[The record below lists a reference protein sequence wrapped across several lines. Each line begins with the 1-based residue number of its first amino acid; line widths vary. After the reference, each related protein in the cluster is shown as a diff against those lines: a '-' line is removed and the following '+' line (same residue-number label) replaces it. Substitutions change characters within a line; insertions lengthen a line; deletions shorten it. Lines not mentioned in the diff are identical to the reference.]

1 MKPCNAPP
9 TDNAWMQL
17 LLQRLRRLSPRTVGL
32 LAAVIT
38 VGIWSTFIVIARASA
53 SLHLLPLDIA
63 WARIVGA
70 SLVLLPWGWWLTHR
84 ARAQGEHIGS
94 FGGLSPLSWRHT
106 VQAGFFGGLAYAV
119 LSYCGFFFAPAA
131 HASVLMPGFLPVWT
145 SLLALVL
152 LGERLHGNRLMGLA
166 FILSGGMLVGGASL
180 LHAFDG
186 GTVWV
191 GDLLFLSASLCWST
205 YSVISRRLGLQA
217 VPATI
222 AITCLAFVS
231 YVPLYLVLA
240 WTGVIP
246 SHLFSAPWC
255 ELLFQT
261 LFQGWGSV
269 VISGI
274 TFTQM
279 IRYYGP
285 VRSTM
290 ITSLVPGLSALGA
303 VVFLGEPLGWHLLL
317 GLSLVTAGI
326 LFGVRQAPV
335 TITTREA
342 KA

>member
-1 MKPCNAPP
+1 MTCSDYETLRRPA
-9 TDNAWMQL
+9 TDNRAMRL
-17 LLQRLRRLSPRTVGL
+17 LLQRLRLLSPRTVGL
-32 LAAVIT
+32 LAAVVT
-38 VGIWSTFIVIARASA
+38 VSIWSTFIVIARASA
-53 SLHLLPLDIA
+53 SHHMLPLDIA

-70 SLVLLPWGWWLTHR
+70 SLILLPWGWWLTR
-84 ARAQGEHIGS
+84 QARAQGEHQGS
-94 FGGLSPLSWRHT
+94 FGGLSPLPWRT
-106 VQAGFFGGLAYAV
+106 TAQAGFFGGLAYAV

-145 SLLALVL
+145 SLLALLL
-152 LGERLHGNRLMGLA
+152 LGERLHRNRLTGLA
-166 FILSGGMLVGGASL
+166 FILTGGMLVGGTSL

-191 GDLLFLSASLCWST
+191 GDILFLSASFCWST
-205 YSVISRRLGLQA
+205 YSVISRRWGLQA

-222 AITCLAFVS
+222 AITCFAFFS
-231 YVPLYLVLA
+231 YVPLYLALA
-240 WTGVIP
+240 WSGVIP
-246 SHLFSAPWC
+246 SHLFSTSWG
-255 ELLFQT
+255 ELLFQMA
-261 LFQGWGSV
+261 FQGWGSV

-279 IRYYGP
+279 IRHYGP

-326 LFGVRQAPV
+326 LFGVR
-335 TITTREA
+335 

>member
-1 MKPCNAPP
+1 MKPRATSP
-9 TDNAWMQL
+9 DNPLMQT
-17 LLQRLRRLSPRTVGL
+17 LLQRLRQLSPRTVGL
-32 LAAVIT
+32 LAAIIT

-53 SLHLLPLDIA
+53 SRHMLPLDIA

-70 SLVLLPWGWWLTHR
+70 SLILLPWGWWLTRR
-84 ARAQGEHIGS
+84 AKAQGQHIGS
-94 FGGLSPLSWRHT
+94 LGGLSPLPLKTT

-152 LGERLHGNRLMGLA
+152 LGERLHGNRLAGLA

-191 GDLLFLSASLCWST
+191 GDLLFLSASFCWST

-222 AITCLAFVS
+222 AVTCFAFVS
-231 YVPLYLVLA
+231 YVPLYLLLA
-240 WTGVIP
+240 WTGLIP
-246 SHLFSAPWC
+246 SHLFSAPVG
-255 ELLFQT
+255 ELVFQT

-303 VVFLGEPLGWHLLL
+303 VVFLDEPLGWHLLL

-326 LFGVRQAPV
+326 LFGVRKAPV
-335 TITTREA
+335 AAVAVQA

>member
-1 MKPCNAPP
+1 MHIF
-9 TDNAWMQL
+9 
-17 LLQRLRRLSPRTVGL
+17 LQRLRLLSPRTVGL

-53 SLHLLPLDIA
+53 SRHMLPLDIA

-84 ARAQGEHIGS
+84 ARAQSDHIGS
-94 FGGLSPLSWRHT
+94 FGGLSPLPLKTT

-119 LSYCGFFFAPAA
+119 LSYSGFFFAPAA

-145 SLLALVL
+145 SVLALLL
-152 LGERLHGNRLMGLA
+152 LGERLHGNRLAGLA

-191 GDLLFLSASLCWST
+191 GDLFFLSASFCWST

-222 AITCLAFVS
+222 AVTCFAFVS
-231 YVPLYLVLA
+231 FVPLYVVLA
-240 WTGVIP
+240 WSGLIP
-246 SHLFSAPWC
+246 SHLFSAPWS

-261 LFQGWGSV
+261 FYQGWGSV

-303 VVFLGEPLGWHLLL
+303 VLFLGEPLGWHLLL

-326 LFGVRQAPV
+326 LFGVRKAPV
-335 TITTREA
+335 APVAVEA